1 MVTLWENAKAP
12 TRPVYLGLERSTLET
27 EFLKVTEENR
37 VAEEDAWERSM
48 GSAHA
53 SPVRKT

>member
-1 MVTLWENAKAP
+1 VTLWENAKAP